1 MFIITERQ
9 YNIIMQQAQ
18 ACYPQE
24 SGGFLG
30 GRENTILGVLP
41 VPNKNLYDRTETFA
55 LSSDDIDT
63 AYRFLVKHKLEY
75 LGVYHSHPRGIPYP
89 SEQDLA
95 HHQKYLFIVGLQDRY
110 NPDLYAWR
118 VENGKVYQEDIKIV
132 SDYGITVVDI
142 KTGKPQLSQG
152 ADRGQMDQLAEM
164 IDQMIE
170 GRCPDYPKLD
180 PKSWDA
186 GSFSTLA

>member
-1 MFIITERQ
+1 MR
-9 YNIIMQQAQ
+9 QAQ

-30 GRENTILGVLP
+30 GRDNTILGVLP
-41 VPNKNLYDRTETFA
+41 VPNKHLYNRTETFA
-55 LSSDDIDT
+55 LSDSDIDT
-63 AYRFLVKHKLEY
+63 AYRFLVKHRLEY

-89 SEQDLA
+89 SAQDLM

-118 VENGKVYQEDIKIV
+118 VENGKVSQEDIKIV